1 MQLLESAS
9 NPMVSAK
16 ISKAI
21 LLVGGKGTRLQP
33 LTNTV
38 PKPMIRIAGK
48 PVTEHQIIK
57 ARDAG
62 ITEIVLAT
70 SYLAEVFKPYF
81 GDGSAYGVKLTYAVE
96 ESPLGTGGA
105 IAYAADHLDL
115 RSDESVFIFNGD
127 VLSGHNLQAQA
138 EVHHSKSADVTLHLT
153 MVADARAY
161 GCVPIDQSG
170 RVSEFLEKMENP
182 KANTINAGCYIFSS
196 RAIGSIPLGAVVS
209 VERETFPTLLSSGH
223 PIYGFEDSR
232 YWIDMGTPSAM
243 IRASRDLIMNPQISS
258 ATPAPINGAVIE
270 SGAVIDSTSE
280 ISEGSFLATGVRVG
294 ARSKIRASILGEGVV
309 VDSDATIAES
319 YIAPGARVTSGSII
333 EKQVFGF

>member
-9 NPMVSAK
+9 KTMVSAK

-57 ARDAG
+57 ARNAG

-70 SYLAEVFKPYF
+70 SYLAEVFQPYF

-105 IAYAADHLDL
+105 IAYAADHFDL
-115 RSDESVFIFNGD
+115 QGDESVFIFNGD
-127 VLSGHNLQAQA
+127 VLSGHDLLAQA
-138 EVHHSKSADVTLHLT
+138 EVHQSKSADVTLHLT
-153 MVADARAY
+153 KVADARAY
-161 GCVPIDQSG
+161 GCVPTDHDGQ
-170 RVSEFLEKMENP
+170 VSEFLEKMENP

-196 RAIGSIPLGAVVS
+196 RAIGSIPRGAVVS
-209 VERETFPTLLSSGH
+209 VERETFPALLSSGH

-232 YWIDMGTPSAM
+232 YWIDMGTPQAM
-243 IRASRDLIMNPQISS
+243 IKASSDLILNPTLSG
-258 ATPAPINGAVIE
+258 ATPEVTHEALFE
-270 SGAVIDSTSE
+270 SGVTIDPTSK
-280 ISEGSFLATGVRVG
+280 IIGGSFIASG
-294 ARSKIRASILGEGVV
+294 AQIGPRASIMGSIISENVV
-309 VDSDATIAES
+309 IEEDSLVKES
-319 YIAPGARVTSGSII
+319 FIAPGTRVKSGSKI
-333 EKQVFGF
+333 ENAIFGF

>member
-9 NPMVSAK
+9 KTMVSAQ

-105 IAYAADHLDL
+105 IAYAAGHFDL
-115 RSDESVFIFNGD
+115 RDDESLFIFNGD
-127 VLSGHNLQAQA
+127 VLSGHDLLAQA
-138 EVHHSKSADVTLHLT
+138 EVHQSKGADVTLHLT
-153 MVADARAY
+153 TVADARAY

-182 KANTINAGCYIFSS
+182 KANTINAGCYIFSA
-196 RAIGSIPLGAVVS
+196 RAISSIPLGAVVS

-232 YWIDMGTPSAM
+232 YWIDMGTPQAM
-243 IRASRDLIMNPQISS
+243 IKASSDLILDPSLS
-258 ATPAPINGAVIE
+258 GATPEVKDGALIE
-270 SGAVIDSTSE
+270 SGVAIDPSAHATKGTFIASGVKIGPRATIMGSI
-280 ISEGSFLATGVRVG
+280 ISENVVIEEDSIVKESF
-294 ARSKIRASILGEGVV
+294 
-309 VDSDATIAES
+309 
-319 YIAPGARVTSGSII
+319 IAPGTRVKSGSKI
-333 EKQVFGF
+333 ENAIFGF

>member
-1 MQLLESAS
+1 MQLPESAS
-9 NPMVSAK
+9 KTMASKK

-70 SYLAEVFKPYF
+70 SYLAEVFQPYF

-105 IAYAADHLDL
+105 IAYAADHFEL
-115 RSDESVFIFNGD
+115 RGDESVFIFNGD
-127 VLSGHNLQAQA
+127 VLSGHDLLAQSNL
-138 EVHHSKSADVTLHLT
+138 HHSSCADVTLHLT
-153 MVADARAY
+153 KVADARAY
-161 GCVPIDQSG
+161 GCVPIDHDG
-170 RVSEFLEKMENP
+170 RVIEFLEKMENP
-182 KANTINAGCYIFSS
+182 KANTINAGCYIFST
-196 RAIGSIPLGAVVS
+196 RAISSIPRGTVVS

-223 PIYGFEDSR
+223 LFYGFEDSR
-232 YWIDMGTPSAM
+232 YWIDMGTPQAM
-243 IRASRDLIMNPQISS
+243 IKASSDLILNPSLS
-258 ATPAPINGAVIE
+258 GATPEVVDDALLE
-270 SGAVIDSTSE
+270 SGVTIDPSSKITG
-280 ISEGSFLATGVRVG
+280 GSFIASG
-294 ARSKIRASILGEGVV
+294 AEIGPRTSI
-309 VDSDATIAES
+309 I
-319 YIAPGARVTSGSII
+319 GSII
-333 EKQVFGF
+333 SENVVIEEDSFVKESFVAPGTRVKSGSKIENSIFGF

>member
-232 YWIDMGTPSAM
+232 YWIDMGTPQAM
-243 IRASRDLIMNPQISS
+243 IKASSDLILNPTLSGATPEVTHEALFESGVTIDPTSKIIGGSFIASGAQIGPRSTIISS
-258 ATPAPINGAVIE
+258 IISEKVVIE
-270 SGAVIDSTSE
+270 ADSTVRD
-280 ISEGSFLATGVRVG
+280 SF
-294 ARSKIRASILGEGVV
+294 
-309 VDSDATIAES
+309 
-319 YIAPGARVTSGSII
+319 IAPGSRVKSGSKI
-333 EKQVFGF
+333 ENSIFGF